1 MKTNNI
7 LAFDIGGTKIAY
19 AVVDAKGALVSEII
33 RHPTPAA
40 PGAVEKLL
48 KTVAARFAGE
58 VDAVAV
64 STAGTVDR
72 TNSRV
77 TGSVGNMPAGYAD
90 IDFKTIS
97 DKPVVVENDAN
108 SAVWAEYVLG
118 NAKGCDN
125 AVLLT
130 LGTGVG
136 VGIIAD
142 GRLLTGKSGAAGEVH
157 FPVRYD
163 NNRLC
168 GCGRYDCLEIYM
180 SGKALSLEA
189 KAVYKDDNANSHTVI
204 EGLKQNSL
212 PAVTAFHNWQEM
224 VKNGVVLFADIF
236 DPEVVLLGGSMAH
249 FIDYKRLNEEAN
261 KMIVTS
267 PFMLKEAA
275 FENDA
280 GLIGAALLC
289 AQKISGRRKK

>member
-1 MKTNNI
+1 MKINKV

-19 AVVDAKGALVSEII
+19 ATVDRNGKILNEVI

-40 PGAVEKLL
+40 PGAAAKLL
-48 KTVAARFAGE
+48 KTIIAQFE
-58 VDAVAV
+58 DQIDAVAV

-72 TNSRV
+72 TNSRI
-77 TGSVGNMPAGYAD
+77 TGSVGNMPEGYMD
-90 IDFKTIS
+90 THFKALS
-97 DKPVVVENDAN
+97 AKPVVVENDAN
-108 SAVWAEYVLG
+108 SAVWAEHVLG
-118 NAKGCDN
+118 NAKGHDN
-125 AVLLT
+125 VILLT

-142 GRLLTGKSGAAGEVH
+142 GRLLVGKSGAAGEVH

-189 KAVYKDDNANSHTVI
+189 KAAYKDDNATSHTVI
-204 EGLKQNSL
+204 EGLKQNAL

-224 VKNGVVLFADIF
+224 VKNGIVIFADIF
-236 DPEVVLLGGSMAH
+236 DPEVILLGGSMAH
-249 FIDYKRLNEEAN
+249 FIDYKRLNDEAN
-261 KMIVTS
+261 RMIVTT
-267 PFMLKEAA
+267 PFKLKEAS

-289 AQKISGRRKK
+289 VQKLEKKAV

>member
-1 MKTNNI
+1 MKINKV

-19 AVVDAKGALVSEII
+19 ATVDRNGKILNEVI

-40 PGAVEKLL
+40 PGAAAKLL
-48 KTVAARFAGE
+48 KTIIAQFE
-58 VDAVAV
+58 DQIDAVAV

-72 TNSRV
+72 TNSRI
-77 TGSVGNMPAGYAD
+77 TGSVGNMPEGYMD
-90 IDFKTIS
+90 TDFKALS
-97 DKPVVVENDAN
+97 AKPVVVENDAN
-108 SAVWAEYVLG
+108 SAVWAEHVLG
-118 NAKGCDN
+118 NAKGHDN
-125 AVLLT
+125 VILLT

-142 GRLLTGKSGAAGEVH
+142 GRLLVGKSGAAGEVH

-189 KAVYKDDNANSHTVI
+189 KAAYKDDNATRHTVI
-204 EGLKQNSL
+204 EGLKQNAL

-224 VKNGVVLFADIF
+224 VKNGIVIFADIF
-236 DPEVVLLGGSMAH
+236 DPEVILLGGSMAH
-249 FIDYKRLNEEAN
+249 FIDYKRLNDEAN
-261 KMIVTS
+261 RMIVTT
-267 PFMLKEAA
+267 PFELKEAS

-289 AQKISGRRKK
+289 VQKLEKKAV

>member
-1 MKTNNI
+1 MKINKV

-19 AVVDAKGALVSEII
+19 ATVDRNGKILNEVI

-40 PGAVEKLL
+40 PGAAAKLL
-48 KTVAARFAGE
+48 KTIIAQFE
-58 VDAVAV
+58 DQIDAVAV

-72 TNSRV
+72 TNSRI
-77 TGSVGNMPAGYAD
+77 TGSVGNMPEGYMD
-90 IDFKTIS
+90 TDFKALS
-97 DKPVVVENDAN
+97 AKPVVVENDAN
-108 SAVWAEYVLG
+108 SAVWAEHVLG
-118 NAKGCDN
+118 NAKGHDN
-125 AVLLT
+125 VILLT
-130 LGTGVG
+130 LGTRRRGS
-136 VGIIAD
+136 ASLPD
-142 GRLLTGKSGAAGEVH
+142 GRLLVGKSGAAGEVH

-189 KAVYKDDNANSHTVI
+189 KAAYKDDNATSHTVI
-204 EGLKQNSL
+204 EGLKQNAL

-224 VKNGVVLFADIF
+224 VKNGIVIFADIF
-236 DPEVVLLGGSMAH
+236 DPEVILLGGSMAH
-249 FIDYKRLNEEAN
+249 FIDYKRLNDEAN
-261 KMIVTS
+261 RMIVTT
-267 PFMLKEAA
+267 PFELKEAS

-289 AQKISGRRKK
+289 VQKLEKKAV

>member
-1 MKTNNI
+1 MKINKV

-19 AVVDAKGALVSEII
+19 ATVDRNGKILNEVI

-40 PGAVEKLL
+40 PGAAAKLL
-48 KTVAARFAGE
+48 KTIIAQFE
-58 VDAVAV
+58 DQIDAVAV

-72 TNSRV
+72 TNSRI
-77 TGSVGNMPAGYAD
+77 TGSVGNMPEGYMD
-90 IDFKTIS
+90 TDFKALS
-97 DKPVVVENDAN
+97 AKPLVVENDAN
-108 SAVWAEYVLG
+108 SAVWAEHVLG
-118 NAKGCDN
+118 NAKGHDN
-125 AVLLT
+125 VILLT

-142 GRLLTGKSGAAGEVH
+142 GRLLVGKSGAAGEVH

-189 KAVYKDDNANSHTVI
+189 KAAYKDDNATSHTVI
-204 EGLKQNSL
+204 EGLKQNAL

-224 VKNGVVLFADIF
+224 VKNGIVIFADIF
-236 DPEVVLLGGSMAH
+236 DPEVILLGGSMAH
-249 FIDYKRLNEEAN
+249 FIDYKRLNDEAN
-261 KMIVTS
+261 RMIVTT
-267 PFMLKEAA
+267 PFELKEAS

-289 AQKISGRRKK
+289 VQKLEKKAV

>member
-1 MKTNNI
+1 MKINKV

-19 AVVDAKGALVSEII
+19 ATVDRNGKILNEVI

-40 PGAVEKLL
+40 PGAAAKLL
-48 KTVAARFAGE
+48 KTIIAQFE
-58 VDAVAV
+58 DQIDAVAV

-72 TNSRV
+72 TNSRI
-77 TGSVGNMPAGYAD
+77 TGSVGNMPEGYMD
-90 IDFKTIS
+90 TDFKALS
-97 DKPVVVENDAN
+97 AKPVVVENDAN
-108 SAVWAEYVLG
+108 SAVWAEHVLG
-118 NAKGCDN
+118 NAKGHDN
-125 AVLLT
+125 VILLT

-142 GRLLTGKSGAAGEVH
+142 GRLLVGKSGAAGEVH

-189 KAVYKDDNANSHTVI
+189 KAAYKDDNATSHTVI
-204 EGLKQNSL
+204 EGLKQNAL

-224 VKNGVVLFADIF
+224 VKNRIVIFADIF
-236 DPEVVLLGGSMAH
+236 DPEVILLGGSMAH
-249 FIDYKRLNEEAN
+249 FIDYKRLNDEAN
-261 KMIVTS
+261 RMIVTT
-267 PFMLKEAA
+267 PFELKEAS

-289 AQKISGRRKK
+289 VQKLEKKAV

>member
-1 MKTNNI
+1 MEINKV

-19 AVVDAKGALVSEII
+19 ATVDRNGKILNEVI

-40 PGAVEKLL
+40 PGAAAKLL
-48 KTVAARFAGE
+48 KTIIAQFE
-58 VDAVAV
+58 NQIDAVAV

-72 TNSRV
+72 TNSRI
-77 TGSVGNMPAGYAD
+77 TGSVGNMPEGYMD
-90 IDFKTIS
+90 TDFKALST
-97 DKPVVVENDAN
+97 KPVVVENDAN
-108 SAVWAEYVLG
+108 SAVWAEHVLG
-118 NAKGCDN
+118 NAKGYDN
-125 AVLLT
+125 VILLT

-142 GRLLTGKSGAAGEVH
+142 GRLLVGKSGAAGEVH

-189 KAVYKDDNANSHTVI
+189 KAAYKDDNATSHTVI

-224 VKNGVVLFADIF
+224 VKNGIVIFADIF
-236 DPEVVLLGGSMAH
+236 DPEVILLGGSMAH
-249 FIDYKRLNEEAN
+249 FIDYKRLNDEAN
-261 KMIVTS
+261 RMIVTT
-267 PFMLKEAA
+267 PFELKEAS
-275 FENDA
+275 FENNA
-280 GLIGAALLC
+280 GLVGAALLC
-289 AQKISGRRKK
+289 VQKLEE

>member
-1 MKTNNI
+1 MKINKV

-19 AVVDAKGALVSEII
+19 ATVDRNGKILNEVI

-40 PGAVEKLL
+40 PGAAAKLL
-48 KTVAARFAGE
+48 KTIIAQFE
-58 VDAVAV
+58 DQIDAVAV

-72 TNSRV
+72 TNSRI
-77 TGSVGNMPAGYAD
+77 TGSVGNMPEGYMD
-90 IDFKTIS
+90 TDFKALS
-97 DKPVVVENDAN
+97 AKPVVVENDAN
-108 SAVWAEYVLG
+108 SAVWAEHVLG
-118 NAKGCDN
+118 NAKGHDN
-125 AVLLT
+125 VILLT

-142 GRLLTGKSGAAGEVH
+142 GRLLVGKSGAAGEVH

-189 KAVYKDDNANSHTVI
+189 KAAYKDDNATSHTVI
-204 EGLKQNSL
+204 EGLKQNAL

-224 VKNGVVLFADIF
+224 VKNGIVIFAYIF
-236 DPEVVLLGGSMAH
+236 DPEVILLGGSMAH
-249 FIDYKRLNEEAN
+249 FIDYKRLNDEAN
-261 KMIVTS
+261 RMIVTT
-267 PFMLKEAA
+267 PFELKEAS

-289 AQKISGRRKK
+289 VQKLEKKAV

>member
-1 MKTNNI
+1 MKINKV

-19 AVVDAKGALVSEII
+19 ATVDRNGKILNEVI

-40 PGAVEKLL
+40 PGAAAKLL
-48 KTVAARFAGE
+48 KTIIAQFE
-58 VDAVAV
+58 NQIDAVAV

-72 TNSRV
+72 TNSRI
-77 TGSVGNMPAGYAD
+77 TGSVGNMPEGYMD
-90 IDFKTIS
+90 TDFKALS
-97 DKPVVVENDAN
+97 AKPVVVENDAN
-108 SAVWAEYVLG
+108 SAVWAEHVLG
-118 NAKGCDN
+118 NAKGHDN
-125 AVLLT
+125 VILLT

-136 VGIIAD
+136 VGIITD
-142 GRLLTGKSGAAGEVH
+142 GRLLVGKSGAAGEVH

-189 KAVYKDDNANSHTVI
+189 KAAYKDDNATSHTVI
-204 EGLKQNSL
+204 EGLKQNAL

-224 VKNGVVLFADIF
+224 VKNGIVIFADIF
-236 DPEVVLLGGSMAH
+236 DPEVILLGGSMAH
-249 FIDYKRLNEEAN
+249 FIDYKRLNDEAN
-261 KMIVTS
+261 RMIVTT
-267 PFMLKEAA
+267 PFELKEAS

-289 AQKISGRRKK
+289 VQKLEKKAV

>member
-1 MKTNNI
+1 MKINKV

-19 AVVDAKGALVSEII
+19 ATVDRNGKILNEVI

-40 PGAVEKLL
+40 PGAAAKLL
-48 KTVAARFAGE
+48 KTIIAQFE
-58 VDAVAV
+58 DQIDAVAV

-72 TNSRV
+72 TNSRI
-77 TGSVGNMPAGYAD
+77 TGSVGNMPEGYMD
-90 IDFKTIS
+90 TDFKALS
-97 DKPVVVENDAN
+97 AKPVVVENDAN
-108 SAVWAEYVLG
+108 SAVWAEHVLG
-118 NAKGCDN
+118 NAKGHDN
-125 AVLLT
+125 VILLT

-142 GRLLTGKSGAAGEVH
+142 GRLLVGKSGAAGEVH
-157 FPVRYD
+157 FLVRYD

-189 KAVYKDDNANSHTVI
+189 KAAYKDDNATSHTVI
-204 EGLKQNSL
+204 EGLKQNAL

-224 VKNGVVLFADIF
+224 VKNGIVIFADIF
-236 DPEVVLLGGSMAH
+236 DPEVILLGGSMAH
-249 FIDYKRLNEEAN
+249 FIDYKRLNDEAN
-261 KMIVTS
+261 RMIVTT
-267 PFMLKEAA
+267 PFELKEAS

-289 AQKISGRRKK
+289 VQKLEKKAV

>member
-1 MKTNNI
+1 MKINKV

-19 AVVDAKGALVSEII
+19 ATVDRNGKILNEVI

-40 PGAVEKLL
+40 PGAAAKLL
-48 KTVAARFAGE
+48 KTIIAQFE
-58 VDAVAV
+58 DQIDAVAV

-72 TNSRV
+72 TNSRI
-77 TGSVGNMPAGYAD
+77 TGSVGNMPEGYMD
-90 IDFKTIS
+90 TDFKALST
-97 DKPVVVENDAN
+97 KPVVVENDAN
-108 SAVWAEYVLG
+108 SAVWAEHVLG
-118 NAKGCDN
+118 NAKGHDN
-125 AVLLT
+125 VILLT

-142 GRLLTGKSGAAGEVH
+142 GRLLVGKSGAAGEVH

-189 KAVYKDDNANSHTVI
+189 KAAYKDDNATSHTVI
-204 EGLKQNSL
+204 EGLKQNAL

-224 VKNGVVLFADIF
+224 VKNGIVIFADIF
-236 DPEVVLLGGSMAH
+236 DPEVILLGGSMAH
-249 FIDYKRLNEEAN
+249 FIDYKRLNDEAN
-261 KMIVTS
+261 RMIVTT
-267 PFMLKEAA
+267 PFELKEAS

-289 AQKISGRRKK
+289 VQKLEKKAV

>member
-1 MKTNNI
+1 MNKINKI

-19 AVVDAKGALVSEII
+19 AVVDRNGKILSDII

-40 PGAVEKLL
+40 RGAAEKYL
-48 KTVAARFAGE
+48 KTVVAQFENE

-64 STAGTVDR
+64 STAGTVDK
-72 TNSRV
+72 TNSKI
-77 TGSVGNMPAGYAD
+77 TGSVGNMPEGYID
-90 IDFKTIS
+90 TDFKS
-97 DKPVVVENDAN
+97 LSSKPVIVENDAN
-108 SAVWAEYVLG
+108 SAAWAEHILG
-118 NAKGCDN
+118 NAKGCQN
-125 AVLLT
+125 AILLT

-180 SGKALSLEA
+180 SGKALSMEA
-189 KAVYKDDNANSHTVI
+189 REVYKDDKVNSHTVI
-204 EGLKQNSL
+204 EGVKKNDVK
-212 PAVTAFHNWQEM
+212 AVTAFHNWQEM

-236 DPEVVLLGGSMAH
+236 DPEVILLGGSMAH

-261 KMIVTS
+261 QMIVTT
-267 PFMLKEAA
+267 PFELKEAA

-289 AQKISGRRKK
+289 VDKLER

>member
-1 MKTNNI
+1 MKINKV

-19 AVVDAKGALVSEII
+19 ATVDRNGKILNEVI

-40 PGAVEKLL
+40 PGAAAKLL
-48 KTVAARFAGE
+48 KTIIAQFE
-58 VDAVAV
+58 NQIDAVAV

-72 TNSRV
+72 TNSRI
-77 TGSVGNMPAGYAD
+77 TGSVGNMPEGYMD
-90 IDFKTIS
+90 TDFKALS
-97 DKPVVVENDAN
+97 AKPVVVENDAN
-108 SAVWAEYVLG
+108 SAVWAEHVLG
-118 NAKGCDN
+118 NDKGHDN
-125 AVLLT
+125 VILLT

-142 GRLLTGKSGAAGEVH
+142 GRLLVGKSGAAGEVH

-189 KAVYKDDNANSHTVI
+189 KAAYKDDNATSHTVI
-204 EGLKQNSL
+204 EGLKQNAL

-224 VKNGVVLFADIF
+224 VKNGIVIFADIF
-236 DPEVVLLGGSMAH
+236 DPEVILLGGSMAH
-249 FIDYKRLNEEAN
+249 FIDYKRLNDEAN
-261 KMIVTS
+261 RMIVTT
-267 PFMLKEAA
+267 PFELKEAS

-289 AQKISGRRKK
+289 VQKLEKKAV

>member
-1 MKTNNI
+1 MKINKV

-19 AVVDAKGALVSEII
+19 ATVDRNGKILNEVI

-40 PGAVEKLL
+40 PGAAAKLL
-48 KTVAARFAGE
+48 KTIIAQFE
-58 VDAVAV
+58 DQIDAVAV

-72 TNSRV
+72 INSRI
-77 TGSVGNMPAGYAD
+77 TGSVGNMPEGYMD
-90 IDFKTIS
+90 TDFKALS
-97 DKPVVVENDAN
+97 AKPEVVENDAN
-108 SAVWAEYVLG
+108 SAVWAEHVLG
-118 NAKGCDN
+118 NAKGHDN
-125 AVLLT
+125 VILLT

-142 GRLLTGKSGAAGEVH
+142 GRQLVGKSGAAGEVH

-189 KAVYKDDNANSHTVI
+189 KAAYKDDNATSHTVI
-204 EGLKQNSL
+204 EGLKQNAL

-224 VKNGVVLFADIF
+224 VKNGIVIFADIF
-236 DPEVVLLGGSMAH
+236 DPEVILLGGSMAH
-249 FIDYKRLNEEAN
+249 FIDYKRLNDEAN
-261 KMIVTS
+261 RMIVTT
-267 PFMLKEAA
+267 PFELKEAS

-289 AQKISGRRKK
+289 VQKLEKKAV

>member
-1 MKTNNI
+1 MKINKV

-19 AVVDAKGALVSEII
+19 ATVDRNGKILNEVI

-40 PGAVEKLL
+40 PGAAAKLL
-48 KTVAARFAGE
+48 KTIIAQFE
-58 VDAVAV
+58 DQIDAVAV

-72 TNSRV
+72 TNSRI
-77 TGSVGNMPAGYAD
+77 TGSVGNMPEGYMD
-90 IDFKTIS
+90 TDFKALS
-97 DKPVVVENDAN
+97 AKPVVVENDAN
-108 SAVWAEYVLG
+108 SAVWAEHVLG
-118 NAKGCDN
+118 NAKGHDN
-125 AVLLT
+125 VILLT

-142 GRLLTGKSGAAGEVH
+142 GRLLVGKSGAAGEVH
-157 FPVRYD
+157 FPVRHD

-189 KAVYKDDNANSHTVI
+189 KAAYKDDNATSHTVI
-204 EGLKQNSL
+204 EGLKQNAL

-224 VKNGVVLFADIF
+224 VKNGIVIFADIF
-236 DPEVVLLGGSMAH
+236 DPEVILLGGSMAH
-249 FIDYKRLNEEAN
+249 FIDYKRLNDEAN
-261 KMIVTS
+261 RMIVTT
-267 PFMLKEAA
+267 PFELKEAS

-289 AQKISGRRKK
+289 VQKLEKKAV

>member
-1 MKTNNI
+1 MKINKV

-19 AVVDAKGALVSEII
+19 ATVDRNGKIRNEVI

-40 PGAVEKLL
+40 PGAAAKLL
-48 KTVAARFAGE
+48 KTIIAQFE
-58 VDAVAV
+58 DQIDAVAV

-72 TNSRV
+72 TNSRI
-77 TGSVGNMPAGYAD
+77 TGSVGNMPEGYMD
-90 IDFKTIS
+90 TDFKALS
-97 DKPVVVENDAN
+97 AKPVVVENDAN
-108 SAVWAEYVLG
+108 SAVWAEHVLG
-118 NAKGCDN
+118 NAKGHDN
-125 AVLLT
+125 VILLT

-142 GRLLTGKSGAAGEVH
+142 GRLLVGKSGAAGEVH

-189 KAVYKDDNANSHTVI
+189 KAAYKDDNATSHTVI
-204 EGLKQNSL
+204 EGLKQNAL

-224 VKNGVVLFADIF
+224 VKNGIVIFADIF
-236 DPEVVLLGGSMAH
+236 DPEVILLGGSMAH
-249 FIDYKRLNEEAN
+249 FIDYKRLNDEAN
-261 KMIVTS
+261 RMIVTT
-267 PFMLKEAA
+267 PFELKEAS

-289 AQKISGRRKK
+289 VQKLEKKAV

>member
-1 MKTNNI
+1 MKINKV

-19 AVVDAKGALVSEII
+19 ATVDRNGKILNEVI

-40 PGAVEKLL
+40 PGAAAKLL
-48 KTVAARFAGE
+48 KTIIAQFE
-58 VDAVAV
+58 DQIDAEAV

-72 TNSRV
+72 TNSRI
-77 TGSVGNMPAGYAD
+77 TGSVGNMPEGYMD
-90 IDFKTIS
+90 TDFKALS
-97 DKPVVVENDAN
+97 AKPVVVENDAN
-108 SAVWAEYVLG
+108 SAVWAEHVLG
-118 NAKGCDN
+118 NAKGHDN
-125 AVLLT
+125 VILLT

-142 GRLLTGKSGAAGEVH
+142 GRLLVGKSGAAGEVH

-189 KAVYKDDNANSHTVI
+189 KAAYKDDNATSHTVI
-204 EGLKQNSL
+204 EGLKQNAL

-224 VKNGVVLFADIF
+224 VKNGIVIFADIF
-236 DPEVVLLGGSMAH
+236 DPEVILLGGSMAH
-249 FIDYKRLNEEAN
+249 FIDYKRLNDEAN
-261 KMIVTS
+261 RMIVTT
-267 PFMLKEAA
+267 PFELKEAS

-289 AQKISGRRKK
+289 VQKLEKKAV

>member
-1 MKTNNI
+1 MKINKV

-19 AVVDAKGALVSEII
+19 ATVDRNGKILNEVI

-40 PGAVEKLL
+40 PGAAAKLL
-48 KTVAARFAGE
+48 KTIIAQFE
-58 VDAVAV
+58 DQIDAVAV

-72 TNSRV
+72 TNSRI
-77 TGSVGNMPAGYAD
+77 TGSVGNMPEGYMD
-90 IDFKTIS
+90 TDFKALS
-97 DKPVVVENDAN
+97 AKPVVVENDAN
-108 SAVWAEYVLG
+108 SAVWAEHVLG
-118 NAKGCDN
+118 NAKGHDN
-125 AVLLT
+125 VILLT

-142 GRLLTGKSGAAGEVH
+142 GRLLVGKSGAAGEVH
-157 FPVRYD
+157 FPGRYD

-189 KAVYKDDNANSHTVI
+189 KAAYKDDNATSHTVI
-204 EGLKQNSL
+204 EGLKQNAL

-224 VKNGVVLFADIF
+224 VKNGIVIFADIF
-236 DPEVVLLGGSMAH
+236 DPEVILLGGSMAH
-249 FIDYKRLNEEAN
+249 FIDYKRLNDEAN
-261 KMIVTS
+261 RMIVTT
-267 PFMLKEAA
+267 PFELKEAS

-289 AQKISGRRKK
+289 VQKLEKKAV

>member
-1 MKTNNI
+1 MKINKV

-19 AVVDAKGALVSEII
+19 ATVDRNGKILNEVI

-40 PGAVEKLL
+40 PGAAAKLL
-48 KTVAARFAGE
+48 KTIIAQFE
-58 VDAVAV
+58 DQIDAVAV

-72 TNSRV
+72 TNSRI
-77 TGSVGNMPAGYAD
+77 TGSVGNMPEGYMD
-90 IDFKTIS
+90 TDFKALS
-97 DKPVVVENDAN
+97 AKPVVVENDAN
-108 SAVWAEYVLG
+108 SAVWAEHVLG
-118 NAKGCDN
+118 NAKVHDN
-125 AVLLT
+125 VILLT

-142 GRLLTGKSGAAGEVH
+142 GRLLVGKSGAAGEVH

-189 KAVYKDDNANSHTVI
+189 KAAYKDDNATSHTVI
-204 EGLKQNSL
+204 EGLKQNAL

-224 VKNGVVLFADIF
+224 VKNGIVIFADIF
-236 DPEVVLLGGSMAH
+236 DPEVILLGGSMAH
-249 FIDYKRLNEEAN
+249 FIDYKRLNDEAN
-261 KMIVTS
+261 RMIVTT
-267 PFMLKEAA
+267 PFELKEAS

-289 AQKISGRRKK
+289 VQKLEKKAV

>member
-1 MKTNNI
+1 MKINKV

-19 AVVDAKGALVSEII
+19 ATVDRNGKILNEVI

-40 PGAVEKLL
+40 PGAAAKLL
-48 KTVAARFAGE
+48 KTIIAQFE
-58 VDAVAV
+58 DQIDAVAV

-72 TNSRV
+72 TNSRI
-77 TGSVGNMPAGYAD
+77 TGSVGNMPEGYMD
-90 IDFKTIS
+90 TDFKALS
-97 DKPVVVENDAN
+97 AKPVVVENDAN
-108 SAVWAEYVLG
+108 SAVWAEHVLG
-118 NAKGCDN
+118 NAKGHDN
-125 AVLLT
+125 VILLT

-142 GRLLTGKSGAAGEVH
+142 GRLLVGKSGAAGEVH
-157 FPVRYD
+157 FSVRYD

-189 KAVYKDDNANSHTVI
+189 KAAYKDDNATSHTVI
-204 EGLKQNSL
+204 EGLKQNAL

-224 VKNGVVLFADIF
+224 VKNGIVIFADIF
-236 DPEVVLLGGSMAH
+236 DPEVILLGGSMAH
-249 FIDYKRLNEEAN
+249 FIDYKRLNDEAN
-261 KMIVTS
+261 RMIVTT
-267 PFMLKEAA
+267 PFELKEAS

-289 AQKISGRRKK
+289 VQKLEKKAV

>member
-1 MKTNNI
+1 MKINKV

-19 AVVDAKGALVSEII
+19 ATVDRNGKILNEVI

-40 PGAVEKLL
+40 PGAAAKLL
-48 KTVAARFAGE
+48 KTIIAQFE
-58 VDAVAV
+58 DQIDAVAV

-72 TNSRV
+72 TNSRI
-77 TGSVGNMPAGYAD
+77 TGSVGNMPEGYTD
-90 IDFKTIS
+90 TDFKALS
-97 DKPVVVENDAN
+97 AKPVVVENDAN
-108 SAVWAEYVLG
+108 SAVWAEHVLG
-118 NAKGCDN
+118 NAKGHDN
-125 AVLLT
+125 VILLT

-142 GRLLTGKSGAAGEVH
+142 GRLLVGKSGAAGEVH

-189 KAVYKDDNANSHTVI
+189 KAAYKDDNATSHTVI
-204 EGLKQNSL
+204 EGLKQNAL

-224 VKNGVVLFADIF
+224 VKNGIVIFADIF
-236 DPEVVLLGGSMAH
+236 DPEVILLGGSMAH
-249 FIDYKRLNEEAN
+249 FIDYKRLNDEAN
-261 KMIVTS
+261 RMIVTT
-267 PFMLKEAA
+267 PFELKEAS

-289 AQKISGRRKK
+289 VQKLEKKAV

>member
-1 MKTNNI
+1 MKINKV

-19 AVVDAKGALVSEII
+19 ATVDRNGKILNEVI

-40 PGAVEKLL
+40 PGAAAKLL
-48 KTVAARFAGE
+48 KTIIAQFE
-58 VDAVAV
+58 DQIDAVAV

-72 TNSRV
+72 TNSRI
-77 TGSVGNMPAGYAD
+77 TGSVGNMPEGYMD
-90 IDFKTIS
+90 TDFKALS
-97 DKPVVVENDAN
+97 AKPVVVENDAN
-108 SAVWAEYVLG
+108 SAVWAEHVLG
-118 NAKGCDN
+118 NAKGHDN
-125 AVLLT
+125 VILLT

-142 GRLLTGKSGAAGEVH
+142 GRLLVGKSGAAGEVH

-180 SGKALSLEA
+180 SGKALSMEA
-189 KAVYKDDNANSHTVI
+189 KAAYKDDNATSHTVI
-204 EGLKQNSL
+204 EGLKQNAL

-224 VKNGVVLFADIF
+224 VKNGIVIFADIF
-236 DPEVVLLGGSMAH
+236 DPEVILLGGSMAH
-249 FIDYKRLNEEAN
+249 FIDYKRLNDEAN
-261 KMIVTS
+261 RMIVTT
-267 PFMLKEAA
+267 PFELKEAS

-289 AQKISGRRKK
+289 VQKLEKKAV

>member
-1 MKTNNI
+1 MKINKV

-19 AVVDAKGALVSEII
+19 ATVDRNGKILNEVI

-40 PGAVEKLL
+40 PGAAAKLL
-48 KTVAARFAGE
+48 KTIIAQFE
-58 VDAVAV
+58 DQIDAVAV

-72 TNSRV
+72 TNSRI
-77 TGSVGNMPAGYAD
+77 TGSVGNMPEGYMD
-90 IDFKTIS
+90 TDFKALS
-97 DKPVVVENDAN
+97 AKPVVVENDAN
-108 SAVWAEYVLG
+108 SAVWAEHVLG
-118 NAKGCDN
+118 NAKGHDN
-125 AVLLT
+125 VILLT

-142 GRLLTGKSGAAGEVH
+142 GRLLVGKSGAAGEVH

-189 KAVYKDDNANSHTVI
+189 KAAYKDDNATSHTVI
-204 EGLKQNSL
+204 EGLKQNAL

-224 VKNGVVLFADIF
+224 VKNGIVIFADIF
-236 DPEVVLLGGSMAH
+236 DPEVILLGGSMAH
-249 FIDYKRLNEEAN
+249 FIDYKRLNDEAN
-261 KMIVTS
+261 RMIVTT
-267 PFMLKEAA
+267 PFELKEAS

-289 AQKISGRRKK
+289 VQKLEEKAV

>member
-1 MKTNNI
+1 MKINKV

-19 AVVDAKGALVSEII
+19 ATVDRNGKILNEVI

-40 PGAVEKLL
+40 PGAAAKLL
-48 KTVAARFAGE
+48 KTIIAQFE
-58 VDAVAV
+58 DQIDAVAV

-72 TNSRV
+72 TNSRI
-77 TGSVGNMPAGYAD
+77 TGSVGNMPEGYMD
-90 IDFKTIS
+90 TDFKALS
-97 DKPVVVENDAN
+97 AKPVVVENDAN
-108 SAVWAEYVLG
+108 SAVWAEHVLG
-118 NAKGCDN
+118 NAKGHDN
-125 AVLLT
+125 VILLT

-142 GRLLTGKSGAAGEVH
+142 GRLLVGKSGAAGEVH

-189 KAVYKDDNANSHTVI
+189 KAAYKDDNATSHTVI
-204 EGLKQNSL
+204 EGLKQNAL

-224 VKNGVVLFADIF
+224 VKNGIVIFADIF
-236 DPEVVLLGGSMAH
+236 DPEVILLGGSMAH
-249 FIDYKRLNEEAN
+249 FIDYKRLNNEAN
-261 KMIVTS
+261 RMIVTT
-267 PFMLKEAA
+267 PFELKEAS

-289 AQKISGRRKK
+289 VQKLEKKAV

>member
-1 MKTNNI
+1 MKINKV

-19 AVVDAKGALVSEII
+19 ATVDRNGKILNEVI

-40 PGAVEKLL
+40 PGAAAKLL
-48 KTVAARFAGE
+48 KTIIAQFE
-58 VDAVAV
+58 DQIDAVAV

-72 TNSRV
+72 TNSRI
-77 TGSVGNMPAGYAD
+77 TGSVGNMPEGYMD
-90 IDFKTIS
+90 TDFKALS
-97 DKPVVVENDAN
+97 AKPVVVENDAN
-108 SAVWAEYVLG
+108 PAVWAEHVLG
-118 NAKGCDN
+118 NAKGHDN
-125 AVLLT
+125 VILLT

-142 GRLLTGKSGAAGEVH
+142 GRLLVGKSGAAGEVH

-189 KAVYKDDNANSHTVI
+189 KAAYKDDNATSHTVI
-204 EGLKQNSL
+204 EGLKQNAL

-224 VKNGVVLFADIF
+224 VKNGIVIFADIF
-236 DPEVVLLGGSMAH
+236 DPEVILLGGSMAH
-249 FIDYKRLNEEAN
+249 FIDYKRLNDEAN
-261 KMIVTS
+261 RMIVTT
-267 PFMLKEAA
+267 PFELKEAS

-289 AQKISGRRKK
+289 VQKLEKKAV

>member
-1 MKTNNI
+1 MKINKV

-19 AVVDAKGALVSEII
+19 ATVDRNGKILNEVI

-40 PGAVEKLL
+40 PGAAAKLL
-48 KTVAARFAGE
+48 KTIIAQFE
-58 VDAVAV
+58 DQIDAVAV

-72 TNSRV
+72 TNSRI
-77 TGSVGNMPAGYAD
+77 TGSVGNMTEGYMD
-90 IDFKTIS
+90 TDFKALS
-97 DKPVVVENDAN
+97 AKPVVVENDAN
-108 SAVWAEYVLG
+108 SAVWAEHVLG
-118 NAKGCDN
+118 NAKGHDN
-125 AVLLT
+125 VILLT

-142 GRLLTGKSGAAGEVH
+142 GRLLVGKSGAAGEVH

-189 KAVYKDDNANSHTVI
+189 KAAYKDDNATSHTVI
-204 EGLKQNSL
+204 EGLKQNAL

-224 VKNGVVLFADIF
+224 VKNGIVIFADIF
-236 DPEVVLLGGSMAH
+236 DPEVILLGGSMAH
-249 FIDYKRLNEEAN
+249 FIDYKRLNDEAN
-261 KMIVTS
+261 RMIVTT
-267 PFMLKEAA
+267 PFELKEAS

-289 AQKISGRRKK
+289 VQKLEKKAV

>member
-1 MKTNNI
+1 MKINKV

-19 AVVDAKGALVSEII
+19 ATVDRNGKILNEVI

-40 PGAVEKLL
+40 PGAAAKLL
-48 KTVAARFAGE
+48 KTIIAQFE
-58 VDAVAV
+58 DQIDAVAV

-72 TNSRV
+72 TNSRI
-77 TGSVGNMPAGYAD
+77 TGSVGNMPEGYMD
-90 IDFKTIS
+90 TDFKALS
-97 DKPVVVENDAN
+97 AKPVVVENDAN
-108 SAVWAEYVLG
+108 SAVWAEHVLG
-118 NAKGCDN
+118 NAKGHDN
-125 AVLLT
+125 VILLT

-142 GRLLTGKSGAAGEVH
+142 GRLLVGKSGAAGEVH

-189 KAVYKDDNANSHTVI
+189 KAAYKDDNATSHTVI
-204 EGLKQNSL
+204 EGLKQNAL

-224 VKNGVVLFADIF
+224 VKNGIVIFADIF
-236 DPEVVLLGGSMAH
+236 DPEVILLGGSMAH
-249 FIDYKRLNEEAN
+249 FIDYKRLNDEAN
-261 KMIVTS
+261 RMIATT
-267 PFMLKEAA
+267 PFELKEAS

-289 AQKISGRRKK
+289 VQKLEKKAV

>member
-1 MKTNNI
+1 MKINKV

-19 AVVDAKGALVSEII
+19 ATVDRNGKILNEVI

-40 PGAVEKLL
+40 PGAAAKLL
-48 KTVAARFAGE
+48 KTIIAQFE
-58 VDAVAV
+58 NQIDAVAV

-72 TNSRV
+72 TNSRI
-77 TGSVGNMPAGYAD
+77 TGSVGNMPEGYMD
-90 IDFKTIS
+90 TDFKALS
-97 DKPVVVENDAN
+97 AKPVVVENDAN
-108 SAVWAEYVLG
+108 SAVWAEHVLG
-118 NAKGCDN
+118 NAKGHDN
-125 AVLLT
+125 VILLT

-142 GRLLTGKSGAAGEVH
+142 GRLLVGKSGAAGEVH

-189 KAVYKDDNANSHTVI
+189 KAAYKDDNATSHTVI
-204 EGLKQNSL
+204 EGLKQNAL

-224 VKNGVVLFADIF
+224 VKNGIVIFADIF
-236 DPEVVLLGGSMAH
+236 DPEVILLGGSMAH
-249 FIDYKRLNEEAN
+249 FIDYTRLNDEAHR
-261 KMIVTS
+261 MIVTT
-267 PFMLKEAA
+267 PFELKEAS

-289 AQKISGRRKK
+289 VQKLEKKAV

>member
-1 MKTNNI
+1 MKINKV

-19 AVVDAKGALVSEII
+19 ATVDRNGKILNEVI

-40 PGAVEKLL
+40 PGAAAKLL
-48 KTVAARFAGE
+48 KTIIAQFE
-58 VDAVAV
+58 DQIDAVAV

-72 TNSRV
+72 TNSRI
-77 TGSVGNMPAGYAD
+77 TGSVGNMPEGYMD
-90 IDFKTIS
+90 TDFKALS
-97 DKPVVVENDAN
+97 AKPVVVENDAN
-108 SAVWAEYVLG
+108 SAVWAEHVLG
-118 NAKGCDN
+118 NAKGHDN
-125 AVLLT
+125 VILLT

-142 GRLLTGKSGAAGEVH
+142 GRLLVGKSGAAGEVH

-189 KAVYKDDNANSHTVI
+189 KAAYKDDNATSHTVI
-204 EGLKQNSL
+204 EWLKQNAL

-224 VKNGVVLFADIF
+224 VKNGIVIFADIF
-236 DPEVVLLGGSMAH
+236 DPEVILLGGSMAH
-249 FIDYKRLNEEAN
+249 FIDYKRLNDEAN
-261 KMIVTS
+261 RMIVTT
-267 PFMLKEAA
+267 PFELKEAS

-289 AQKISGRRKK
+289 VQKLEKKAV

>member
-1 MKTNNI
+1 MKINKV

-19 AVVDAKGALVSEII
+19 ATVDRNGKILNEVI

-40 PGAVEKLL
+40 PGAAAKLL
-48 KTVAARFAGE
+48 KTIIAQFE
-58 VDAVAV
+58 DQIDAVAV

-72 TNSRV
+72 TNSRI
-77 TGSVGNMPAGYAD
+77 TGSVGNMPEGYMD
-90 IDFKTIS
+90 TDFKALS
-97 DKPVVVENDAN
+97 AKPVVVENDAN
-108 SAVWAEYVLG
+108 SAVWAEHVLG
-118 NAKGCDN
+118 NAKGHDN
-125 AVLLT
+125 VILLT

-142 GRLLTGKSGAAGEVH
+142 GRLLVGKSGAAGEVH

-189 KAVYKDDNANSHTVI
+189 KAAYKDDNATSHTVI
-204 EGLKQNSL
+204 EGLKQNAL

-224 VKNGVVLFADIF
+224 VKNGIVIFADIF
-236 DPEVVLLGGSMAH
+236 DPEVILLGGSMAH
-249 FIDYKRLNEEAN
+249 FIDYKRLNDEAN
-261 KMIVTS
+261 RMIVTT
-267 PFMLKEAA
+267 PFKLKEAS

-289 AQKISGRRKK
+289 VQKLEKKAV

>member
-1 MKTNNI
+1 MKINKV

-19 AVVDAKGALVSEII
+19 ATVDRNGKILNEVI

-40 PGAVEKLL
+40 PGAAAKLL
-48 KTVAARFAGE
+48 KTIIAQFE
-58 VDAVAV
+58 DQIDAVAV

-72 TNSRV
+72 TNSRI
-77 TGSVGNMPAGYAD
+77 TGSVGNMPEGYMD
-90 IDFKTIS
+90 TDFKALS
-97 DKPVVVENDAN
+97 AKPVVVENDAN
-108 SAVWAEYVLG
+108 SAVWAEHVLG
-118 NAKGCDN
+118 NAKGHDN
-125 AVLLT
+125 VILLT

-142 GRLLTGKSGAAGEVH
+142 GRLLVGKSGAAGEVH

-189 KAVYKDDNANSHTVI
+189 KAAYKDDNATSHTVI
-204 EGLKQNSL
+204 EGLKQNAL

-224 VKNGVVLFADIF
+224 VKNGIVIFADIF
-236 DPEVVLLGGSMAH
+236 DPEVILLGGSIAH
-249 FIDYKRLNEEAN
+249 FIDYKRLNDEAN
-261 KMIVTS
+261 RMIVTT
-267 PFMLKEAA
+267 PFELKEAS

-289 AQKISGRRKK
+289 VQKLEKKAV

>member
-1 MKTNNI
+1 MKINKV

-19 AVVDAKGALVSEII
+19 ATVDRNGKILNEVI

-40 PGAVEKLL
+40 PGAAAKLL
-48 KTVAARFAGE
+48 KTIIAQFE
-58 VDAVAV
+58 DQIDAVAV

-72 TNSRV
+72 TNSRI
-77 TGSVGNMPAGYAD
+77 TGSVGNMPEGYMD
-90 IDFKTIS
+90 TDFKALS
-97 DKPVVVENDAN
+97 AKPVVVENDAN
-108 SAVWAEYVLG
+108 SAVWAEHVLG
-118 NAKGCDN
+118 NAKGHDN
-125 AVLLT
+125 VILLT

-142 GRLLTGKSGAAGEVH
+142 GRLLVGKSGAAGEVH

-168 GCGRYDCLEIYM
+168 GCGRYDCLEIYR

-189 KAVYKDDNANSHTVI
+189 KAAYKDDNATSHTVI
-204 EGLKQNSL
+204 EGLKQNAL

-224 VKNGVVLFADIF
+224 VKNGIVIFADIF
-236 DPEVVLLGGSMAH
+236 DPEVILLGGSMAH
-249 FIDYKRLNEEAN
+249 FIDYKRLNDEAN
-261 KMIVTS
+261 RMIVTT
-267 PFMLKEAA
+267 PFELKEAS

-289 AQKISGRRKK
+289 VQKLEKKAV

>member
-1 MKTNNI
+1 MKINKV

-19 AVVDAKGALVSEII
+19 ATVDRNGKILNEVI

-40 PGAVEKLL
+40 PGAAAKLL
-48 KTVAARFAGE
+48 KTIIAQFE
-58 VDAVAV
+58 DQIDAVAV

-72 TNSRV
+72 TNSRI
-77 TGSVGNMPAGYAD
+77 TGSVGNMPEGYMD
-90 IDFKTIS
+90 TDFKALS
-97 DKPVVVENDAN
+97 AKPVVVENDAN
-108 SAVWAEYVLG
+108 SAVWAEHVLG
-118 NAKGCDN
+118 NAKGHDN
-125 AVLLT
+125 VILLT

-142 GRLLTGKSGAAGEVH
+142 GRLLVGKSGAAGEVH

-189 KAVYKDDNANSHTVI
+189 KAAYKDDNATSHMVI
-204 EGLKQNSL
+204 EGLKQNAL

-224 VKNGVVLFADIF
+224 VKNGIVIFADIF
-236 DPEVVLLGGSMAH
+236 DPEVILLGGSMAH
-249 FIDYKRLNEEAN
+249 FIDYKRLNDEAN
-261 KMIVTS
+261 RMIVTT
-267 PFMLKEAA
+267 PFELKEAS

-289 AQKISGRRKK
+289 VQKLEKKAV

>member
-1 MKTNNI
+1 MKINKV

-19 AVVDAKGALVSEII
+19 ATVDRNGKILNEVI

-40 PGAVEKLL
+40 PGAAAKLL
-48 KTVAARFAGE
+48 KTIIAQFE
-58 VDAVAV
+58 DQIDAVAV

-72 TNSRV
+72 TNSRI
-77 TGSVGNMPAGYAD
+77 TGSVGNVPEGYMD
-90 IDFKTIS
+90 TDFKALS
-97 DKPVVVENDAN
+97 AKPVVVENDAN
-108 SAVWAEYVLG
+108 SAVWAEHVLG
-118 NAKGCDN
+118 NAKGHDN
-125 AVLLT
+125 VILLT

-142 GRLLTGKSGAAGEVH
+142 GRLLVGKSGAAGEVH

-189 KAVYKDDNANSHTVI
+189 KAAYKDDNATSHTVI
-204 EGLKQNSL
+204 EGLKQNAL

-224 VKNGVVLFADIF
+224 VKNGIVIFADIF
-236 DPEVVLLGGSMAH
+236 DPEVILLGGSMAH
-249 FIDYKRLNEEAN
+249 FIDYKRLNDEAN
-261 KMIVTS
+261 RMIVTT
-267 PFMLKEAA
+267 PFELKEAS

-289 AQKISGRRKK
+289 VQKLEKKAV